1 MLIDQEKQANSAEAS
16 VIGSMLIEPKC
27 VPELMQELTAEDF
40 TDGTLRLYF
49 ETIRRNFLQRIPLD
63 IVTVVSSL
71 GVGEE
76 AQNRHAAKM
85 VDLMTMTPTA
95 ANCMYYAAIIQ
106 ERRQLREIQEACRAV
121 TTKSS
126 SLEEARELLTKAAML
141 LVRKQADRDKDYREL
156 FADFVGRQDNTPP
169 DYLDWGIAALN
180 NKLHAGPGRFIIL
193 GADSSVGKTSLA
205 LQFALQISKRKRVG
219 FFSYE
224 TTLGD
229 ATDRLI
235 ANDADVSL
243 GRLKGKHL
251 TDEEMDAI
259 VEAGERSDKRQL
271 RILETARYTVEDIRA
286 KTIARGFQVIFVDY
300 VQMIPTRR
308 KDRYE
313 AVTEISMG
321 LHAMAQEL
329 GVTVIGLSQVTVP
342 ETDRKG
348 RRRYISKEDLRESRQ
363 LKQDA
368 DIILLLDLVDPA
380 MRDGDRVLQ
389 IEKNRDGPLAHL
401 YLHFDSSRMRFSYV
415 EPLESDSDRKTRERY
430 EKMDAN
436 REAKR
441 EKVRKATEQ
450 KERQGSLLEPM
461 EDWEDVEEGD
471 LPFDT

>member
-1 MLIDQEKQANSAEAS
+1 MLTEEQKPANSAEAS
-16 VIGSMLIEPKC
+16 VIGSMLIEPNC
-27 VPELMQELTAEDF
+27 IPELMQELTAEDF

-95 ANCMYYAAIIQ
+95 ANCLYYARIIRD
-106 ERRQLREIQEACRAV
+106 RRQLRQIQAACAAAAQGK
-121 TTKSS
+121 T
-126 SLEEARELLTKAAML
+126 LEDARELLTKAAGL
-141 LVRKQADRDKDYREL
+141 LVQKQADRDKGYGDLIAEL
-156 FADFVGRQDNTPP
+156 VSRQDKTEP
-169 DYLDWGIAALN
+169 DYLDWGIPALN
-180 NKLHAGPGRFIIL
+180 EKLHAGPGRFVIL
-193 GADSSVGKTSLA
+193 GADSSVGKTALA

-224 TTLGD
+224 TTLAD

-259 VEAGERSDKRQL
+259 MEAGERSDKRQL

-286 KTIARGFQVIFVDY
+286 KTIARGFEVIFVDY
-300 VQMIPTRR
+300 VQMIPTRKR
-308 KDRYE
+308 DRYE
-313 AVTEISMG
+313 AVTEISIG
-321 LHAMAQEL
+321 LHALAQEL

-342 ETDRKG
+342 ETDKKG

-368 DIILLLDLVDPA
+368 DVILLLDLMDPTD
-380 MRDGDRVLQ
+380 RNGYRVLQ
-389 IEKNRDGPLAHL
+389 IEKNRDGPLAHMVL
-401 YLHFDSSRMRFSYV
+401 SFDPSRMRFSYV
-415 EPLESDSDRKTRERY
+415 EPPESDSDRRSRERY
-430 EKMDAN
+430 EKMDAK
-436 REAKR
+436 REAQR
-441 EKVRKATEQ
+441 EKELRAEEQ
-450 KERQGSLLEPM
+450 KKLQGSLPEG
-461 EDWEDVEEGD
+461 WTDVEEGD
-471 LPFDT
+471 LPFV

>member
-1 MLIDQEKQANSAEAS
+1 MLIDQEKPANSAEAS

-95 ANCMYYAAIIQ
+95 ANCLYYARIIRD
-106 ERRQLREIQEACRAV
+106 RRQLRQIQAACAAAAQGK
-121 TTKSS
+121 T
-126 SLEEARELLTKAAML
+126 LEDARELLTKAAGL
-141 LVRKQADRDKDYREL
+141 LVQKQADRDKGYGDLIAEL
-156 FADFVGRQDNTPP
+156 VSRQDKTEP
-169 DYLDWGIAALN
+169 DYLDWGIPALN
-180 NKLHAGPGRFIIL
+180 EKLHAGPGRFVIL
-193 GADSSVGKTSLA
+193 GADSSVGKTALA

-224 TTLGD
+224 TTLAD

-259 VEAGERSDKRQL
+259 MEAGERSDKRQL

-313 AVTEISMG
+313 AVTEISIG
-321 LHAMAQEL
+321 LHALAQEL

-342 ETDRKG
+342 DTDKKG

-368 DIILLLDLVDPA
+368 DVILLLDLQDPA
-380 MRDGDRVLQ
+380 DRNGYRVLQ
-389 IEKNRDGPLAHL
+389 IEKNRDGPLAHMVL
-401 YLHFDSSRMRFSYV
+401 SFDPSRMRFSYV
-415 EPLESDSDRKTRERY
+415 EPPESDSDRRSRERY
-430 EKMDAN
+430 EKMDAK
-436 REAKR
+436 REAQR
-441 EKVRKATEQ
+441 EKELRAEEQ
-450 KERQGSLLEPM
+450 KKLQGSLLEG
-461 EDWEDVEEGD
+461 WTDVEEGD
-471 LPFDT
+471 LPFV

>member
-1 MLIDQEKQANSAEAS
+1 MLIDQEKPANSAEAS

-71 GVGEE
+71 GVGGE

-95 ANCMYYAAIIQ
+95 ANCLYYARIIRD
-106 ERRQLREIQEACRAV
+106 RRQLRQIQAACAAAAQGK
-121 TTKSS
+121 T
-126 SLEEARELLTKAAML
+126 LEDARELLTKAAGL
-141 LVRKQADRDKDYREL
+141 LVQKQADRDKGYGDLIAEL
-156 FADFVGRQDNTPP
+156 VSRQDKTEP
-169 DYLDWGIAALN
+169 DYLDWGIPALN
-180 NKLHAGPGRFIIL
+180 EKLHAGPGRFVIL
-193 GADSSVGKTSLA
+193 GADSSVGKTALA

-224 TTLGD
+224 TTLAD

-259 VEAGERSDKRQL
+259 MEAGERSDKRQL

-313 AVTEISMG
+313 AVTEISIG
-321 LHAMAQEL
+321 LHALAQEL

-342 ETDRKG
+342 ETDKKG

-368 DIILLLDLVDPA
+368 DVILLLDLVDPA
-380 MRDGDRVLQ
+380 IRSGDRVLQ

-401 YLHFDSSRMRFSYV
+401 FLSFDPSRMRFSYM
-415 EPLESDSDRKTRERY
+415 EPPESDADRKSRERC

-441 EKVRKATEQ
+441 EKERREAEQ
-450 KERQGSLLEPM
+450 KERQGSLFTE
-461 EDWEDVEEGD
+461 WEDVNESEI
-471 LPFDT
+471 PFDS

>member
-1 MLIDQEKQANSAEAS
+1 MLTEQEKPVNSAEAS

-71 GVGEE
+71 GVSEE

-95 ANCMYYAAIIQ
+95 ANCLYYARII
-106 ERRQLREIQEACRAV
+106 RDLRQLRQIQAACAAAAQGK
-121 TTKSS
+121 T
-126 SLEEARELLTKAAML
+126 LEDARELLTKAAGL
-141 LVRKQADRDKDYREL
+141 LVQKQADRDKGYGDLIAEL
-156 FADFVGRQDNTPP
+156 VSRQDKTEP
-169 DYLDWGIAALN
+169 DYLDWGIPALN
-180 NKLHAGPGRFIIL
+180 EKLHAGPGRFVIL
-193 GADSSVGKTSLA
+193 GADSSVGKTALA

-224 TTLGD
+224 TTLAD

-259 VEAGERSDKRQL
+259 MEAGERSDKRQL

-313 AVTEISMG
+313 AVTDISIG

-342 ETDRKG
+342 DVDKKG

-368 DIILLLDLVDPA
+368 DVILLLDLVDPTI
-380 MRDGDRVLQ
+380 RSGDRVLQ

-401 YLHFDSSRMRFSYV
+401 FLSFDPSRMRFSYV
-415 EPLESDSDRKTRERY
+415 EPPESDTDRKSRERC

-441 EKVRKATEQ
+441 EKERREAEQ
-450 KERQGSLLEPM
+450 KERQGSLFTE
-461 EDWEDVEEGD
+461 WKDVNESEI
-471 LPFDT
+471 PFDS

>member
-1 MLIDQEKQANSAEAS
+1 MLIDQEKPANNAEAS

-95 ANCMYYAAIIQ
+95 ANCLYYARIIRD
-106 ERRQLREIQEACRAV
+106 RRQLRQIQAACAAAAQGK
-121 TTKSS
+121 T
-126 SLEEARELLTKAAML
+126 LEDARELLTKAAGL
-141 LVRKQADRDKDYREL
+141 LVQKQADRDKGYGDLIAEL
-156 FADFVGRQDNTPP
+156 VSRQDKTEP
-169 DYLDWGIAALN
+169 DYLDWGIPALN
-180 NKLHAGPGRFIIL
+180 EKLHAGPGRFVIL
-193 GADSSVGKTSLA
+193 GADSSVGKTALA

-224 TTLGD
+224 TTLAD

-259 VEAGERSDKRQL
+259 MEAGERSDKRQL

-313 AVTEISMG
+313 AVTEISIG
-321 LHAMAQEL
+321 LHALAQEL

-342 ETDRKG
+342 ETDKKG

-368 DIILLLDLVDPA
+368 DVILLLDLQDPA
-380 MRDGDRVLQ
+380 DRNGSRVLQ
-389 IEKNRDGPLAHL
+389 IEKNRDGPLAHMVL
-401 YLHFDSSRMRFSYV
+401 SFDPSRMRFSYV
-415 EPLESDSDRKTRERY
+415 EPPESDSDRRSRERY

-436 REAKR
+436 REAHR
-441 EKVRKATEQ
+441 EKELRAEEQ
-450 KERQGSLLEPM
+450 KKLQGSLLEG
-461 EDWEDVEEGD
+461 WTDVEEGD
-471 LPFDT
+471 LPFV

>member
-1 MLIDQEKQANSAEAS
+1 MLIDQEKPANSAEAS

-85 VDLMTMTPTA
+85 VDLMAATPTA
-95 ANCMYYAAIIQ
+95 ANCLHYARIIK
-106 ERRQLREIQEACRAV
+106 ERRQLREIQQACMAAAKGA
-121 TTKSS
+121 T
-126 SLEEARELLTKAAML
+126 LEDARELLTAAAGL
-141 LVRKQADRDKDYREL
+141 LVQKQANRDRGYGDL
-156 FADFVGRQDNTPP
+156 IADLISRQDSTPP
-169 DYLDWGIAALN
+169 DYLDWGIPALN
-180 NKLHAGPGRFIIL
+180 GKLHASPGRFIIL
-193 GADSSVGKTSLA
+193 GADSSVGKTALA
-205 LQFALQISKRKRVG
+205 LQFALKISEKKRVG

-224 TTLGD
+224 TTLAD
-229 ATDRLI
+229 ATDRLM

-259 VEAGERSDKRQL
+259 MAAAERSSKRQL
-271 RILETARYTVEDIRA
+271 RVMETARYTVEDIRS
-286 KTIARGFQVIFVDY
+286 KTIARGFEVIFVDY
-300 VQMIPTRR
+300 VQMIPTRK

-313 AVTEISMG
+313 AVTEISIG
-321 LHAMAQEL
+321 LHALAQEL

-342 ETDRKG
+342 ETDKKG

-368 DIILLLDLVDPA
+368 DVILLLDLQDPA
-380 MRDGDRVLQ
+380 DRNGYRVLQ
-389 IEKNRDGPLAHL
+389 IEKNRDGPLAHMVL
-401 YLHFDSSRMRFSYV
+401 SFDPSRMRFSYV
-415 EPLESDSDRKTRERY
+415 EPPESDADRKSRERC
-430 EKMDAN
+430 EKMDAK
-436 REAKR
+436 REAER
-441 EKVRKATEQ
+441 EKELREAEQ
-450 KERQGSLLEPM
+450 KKRQGSLL
-461 EDWEDVEEGD
+461 DGWTDVEEGD
-471 LPFDT
+471 LPFV

>member
-1 MLIDQEKQANSAEAS
+1 MLSEQEKQANSAEAS
-16 VIGSMLIEPKC
+16 VIGSMLIEPRC

-95 ANCMYYAAIIQ
+95 ANCLYYARIIRD
-106 ERRQLREIQEACRAV
+106 RRQLRQIQAACAAAAQGK
-121 TTKSS
+121 T
-126 SLEEARELLTKAAML
+126 LEDARELLTKAAGL
-141 LVRKQADRDKDYREL
+141 LVQKQADRDKGYGDLIAEL
-156 FADFVGRQDNTPP
+156 VSRQDKTEP
-169 DYLDWGIAALN
+169 DYLDWGIPALN
-180 NKLHAGPGRFIIL
+180 EKLHAGPGRFVIL
-193 GADSSVGKTSLA
+193 GADSSVGKTALA

-224 TTLGD
+224 TTLAD

-259 VEAGERSDKRQL
+259 MEAGERSDKQQL

-313 AVTEISMG
+313 AVTEISIG
-321 LHAMAQEL
+321 LHALAQEL

-342 ETDRKG
+342 ETDKKG

-368 DIILLLDLVDPA
+368 DVILLLDLMDPTD
-380 MRDGDRVLQ
+380 RNGYRVLQ
-389 IEKNRDGPLAHL
+389 IEKNRDGPLAHMVL
-401 YLHFDSSRMRFSYV
+401 SFDPSRMRFSYV
-415 EPLESDSDRKTRERY
+415 EPPESDSDRRSRERY
-430 EKMDAN
+430 EKMDAK
-436 REAKR
+436 REAQR
-441 EKVRKATEQ
+441 EKELRAEEQ
-450 KERQGSLLEPM
+450 KKLQGSLLEG
-461 EDWEDVEEGD
+461 WTDVEEGD
-471 LPFDT
+471 LPFV

>member
-1 MLIDQEKQANSAEAS
+1 MLTDEKQPNSAEAS
-16 VIGSMLIEPKC
+16 VIGSMLIEPNC
-27 VPELMQELTAEDF
+27 IPELMQELTAEDF

-95 ANCMYYAAIIQ
+95 ANCLYYARIIRD
-106 ERRQLREIQEACRAV
+106 RRQLRQIQAACAAAAQGK
-121 TTKSS
+121 T
-126 SLEEARELLTKAAML
+126 LEDARELLTKAAGL
-141 LVRKQADRDKDYREL
+141 LVQKQADRDKGYGDLIAEL
-156 FADFVGRQDNTPP
+156 VSRQDKTEP
-169 DYLDWGIAALN
+169 DYLDWGIPALN
-180 NKLHAGPGRFIIL
+180 EKLHAGPGRFVIL
-193 GADSSVGKTSLA
+193 GADSSVGKTALA

-224 TTLGD
+224 TTLAD

-259 VEAGERSDKRQL
+259 MEAGERSDKRQL

-313 AVTEISMG
+313 AVTEISIG
-321 LHAMAQEL
+321 LHALAQEL

-342 ETDRKG
+342 DTDKKG

-368 DIILLLDLVDPA
+368 DVILLLDLVDPA
-380 MRDGDRVLQ
+380 IRSGDRVLQ

-401 YLHFDSSRMRFSYV
+401 FLSFDPSRMRFSYM
-415 EPLESDSDRKTRERY
+415 EPPESDADRKSRERC

-441 EKVRKATEQ
+441 EKERWEAEQ
-450 KERQGSLLEPM
+450 KERQGSLFTE
-461 EDWEDVEEGD
+461 WEDVNESEI
-471 LPFDT
+471 PFDS